1 MTIIYIGPGYVMP
14 QMGNH
19 AGDIEGENRQAIV
32 ARLARARWGDPATF
46 QKARNDKQVGV
57 FEIFRGF
64 LPRSNV
70 GAQNGIT
77 KRGAQAVEDRCTQ
90 QKSLNAFGLLF
101 QDLFNQIV
109 QLWCLLIMG

>member
-1 MTIIYIGPGYVMP
+1 MP

-19 AGDIEGENRQAIV
+19 AGDIEGENRKAIA
-32 ARLARARWGDPATF
+32 ARLARARRGDPATF
-46 QKARNDKQVGV
+46 QKARNDEQVGV
-57 FEIFRGF
+57 FEMLQCF
-64 LPRSNV
+64 LPGSTE

-77 KRGAQAVEDRCTQ
+77 EGGAQAVKDRCTQ